1 MKILN
6 SLKSLGDGEGR
17 RHCRSLET
25 ATFQILDL
33 AQAEQHGRGGHSW
46 DLAVLASHSHV
57 RCFPY
62 IHPQDSQNIKIGIAP
77 FCR

>member
-17 RHCRSLET
+17 RHRRSLET

-33 AQAEQHGRGGHSW
+33 AQAEQLGKGKGVGT
-46 DLAVLASHSHV
+46 A
-57 RCFPY
+57 
-62 IHPQDSQNIKIGIAP
+62 GT
-77 FCR
+77 